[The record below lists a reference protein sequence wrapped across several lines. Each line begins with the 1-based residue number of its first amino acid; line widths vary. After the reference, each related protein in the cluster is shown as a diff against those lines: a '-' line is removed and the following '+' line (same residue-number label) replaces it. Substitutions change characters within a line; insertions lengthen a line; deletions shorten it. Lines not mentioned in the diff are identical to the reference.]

1 MNNFNPQL
9 HSHVLVCYCHKSA
22 DWSPCKM
29 YVFTIFYG
37 KIRYTVYSSCFSE
50 GVIFWHF
57 DFKISEFNFAYSFLC
72 NFLKDDIK
80 KCYKFIFVI
89 GFLDFEMILQIE
101 QKM

>member
-1 MNNFNPQL
+1 
-9 HSHVLVCYCHKSA
+9 
-22 DWSPCKM
+22 M

-57 DFKISEFNFAYSFLC
+57 DLKISEFNFAYSFLC